1 MKDRIV
7 RIGGASGFW
16 GDSALGAPQLVAAG
30 VDYLVFDY
38 LAELTMS
45 ILVNARAKDPAL
57 GYATDFVDV
66 AMKPVLKTVAEKRI
80 KVVSNAGGVNPAGC
94 GAALAKLCDE
104 QGVAL
109 NIAIVEGDD
118 VLGQVEALRAAGV
131 TEMFSGASI
140 PEKLLSAN
148 AYLGAIAIAEALKRG
163 ADVVITGRCVDSA
176 VTLGPLMHEFG
187 WAADAYDK
195 LAQGSLAGHII
206 ECGAQATGG
215 LFTDW
220 ESVPDWAD
228 IGYPI
233 VECAADGSFIV
244 TKPAGT
250 GGLISVPVVA
260 EQMLYEIA
268 DPAAYLLPDV
278 SCDFTQVRMK
288 QLGEHRVGVSGAR
301 GRAPP
306 DAYKVSSTWMDGW
319 RSQATLVITGIDAAK
334 KARRSGEAI
343 LERTRAIFRRRK
355 IDDYTD
361 TLIEVLGAEHQY
373 GPHARTAAAREVIMR
388 LSVKHAD
395 PKALSVFAREIAPAG
410 TSWSPGTTGMG
421 GGRAKATP
429 NVRLFSFA
437 VPRSSVRVGVR
448 MDGERTDV
456 DIPSGAP
463 LVPAQAA
470 SVVPAQAGTQS
481 HATKFASMSKP
492 SGPTVPLIRLAHGRS
507 GDKGDISNIGIVARK
522 PEYLPLLRDQLTAAV
537 VKRYFAHLVRGEV
550 ERHEL
555 PGIGAFNFVLHEAL
569 GGGGMASLRIDPLGK
584 GMAQML
590 LDIPVA
596 VPGDW
601 AP

>member
-45 ILVNARAKDPAL
+45 ILVNARARDPAL

-66 AMKPVLKTVAEKRI
+66 AMKPVLKSVAEKRI

-118 VLGQVEALRAAGV
+118 VLARVEALRAAGAR
-131 TEMFSGASI
+131 EMFSGASM

-187 WAADAYDK
+187 WATDAYDK

-220 ESVPDWAD
+220 ESVPDWAN

-244 TKPAGT
+244 AKPAGT

-260 EQMLYEIA
+260 EQMLYEIG

-278 SCDFTQVRMK
+278 SCDFTQVRIK
-288 QLGEHRVGVSGAR
+288 QVGENRVCVSGAR
-301 GRAPP
+301 GHAPP
-306 DAYKVSSTWMDGW
+306 DTYKVSSTWMDGW

-355 IDDYTD
+355 FDDYAD
-361 TLIEVLGAEHQY
+361 TLIEILGAEHQY

-388 LSVKHAD
+388 LSVRHMD
-395 PKALSVFAREIAPAG
+395 PKALSVFAREVAPAG

-437 VPRSSVRVGVR
+437 VPRAGVRVSVR
-448 MDGERTDV
+448 MNDERAEV
-456 DIPSGAP
+456 AIPPGAP
-463 LVPAQAA
+463 VI
-470 SVVPAQAGTQS
+470 PAQAGAQS
-481 HATKFASMSKP
+481 HASESATASKP
-492 SGPTVPLIRLAHGRS
+492 SGSTVPLVRLAHGRS
-507 GDKGDISNIGIVARK
+507 GDKGDISNIGIIARK
-522 PEYLPLLRDQLTAAV
+522 PEYLPLLRAHLTAAV
-537 VKRYFAHLVRGEV
+537 VKQYFAHLVAGEV

-555 PGIGAFNFVLHEAL
+555 PGIGAFNFVLREAL

-590 LDIPVA
+590 LDIPLS
-596 VPGDW
+596 VPSDW